1 MRSIHVATSVVAI
14 FLLSSCGAPTD
25 VAAKASET
33 PSPSTTAAET
43 PSPKPT
49 PTPSPEDTLKTFDTE
64 YFTIIFPDIE
74 PEKEVAKHDNMTQTT
89 YTIDLDSGD
98 RLGITVLDLNPGIPF
113 DLTQGLTGGAKAL
126 GGEVAA
132 SRTAT
137 VDGWPAVRG
146 RFPIKYETNTG
157 TGWATVIDKNQ
168 DVVFA
173 LAYEGWSVPDAKVAP
188 ELYERALASIKVK

>member
-14 FLLSSCGAPTD
+14 FLLSSCGGPTET
-25 VAAKASET
+25 AAKASET

-43 PSPKPT
+43 PTPSPT
-49 PTPSPEDTLKTFDTE
+49 PPPSPEDTLKTFDTE
-64 YFTIIFPDIE
+64 YFTITFPDIE
-74 PEKEVAKHDNMTQTT
+74 PEKEVEKHDNMAATT

-113 DLTQGLTGGAKAL
+113 DLTRGLNGGAKAL
-126 GGEVAA
+126 GGEIAA

-137 VDGWPAVRG
+137 VDGWPAIRG
-146 RFPIKYETNTG
+146 RFPIKHETNTG
-157 TGWATVIDKNQ
+157 TGWGAVIDKNQ

-173 LAYEGWSVPDAKVAP
+173 LAYEGWSLPDAKVAP
-188 ELYERALASIKVK
+188 ALYERALASIKIK